1 MLTFFTTAKAF
12 RGHSNLIQRN
22 ALKSWKRLHPDT
34 EVILFG
40 DDEGATE
47 TAQELG
53 LWHEPSVLRNE
64 YGTKRLDYMF
74 AQAGRIARHN
84 TLCYI
89 NCDIVLMD
97 DFRRA
102 VERVKHAREQFLAVG
117 RRWDTDISEP
127 CDFSGTSW
135 EGKLRS
141 LVMQRGVQRTPE
153 WIDYFVFTRGLYKSG
168 VPPFVIGRVHW
179 DHWLVWKIQATESI
193 PVVDLSAAVMA
204 VHQNH
209 DYSYHPQGKAGIW
222 HGHEAG
228 QNERLAGG
236 WRHMRTI
243 ADATEILC
251 EDGLRPNRGRHWS
264 TVGRYASQIVR
275 VARFDVWNRGLFFAL
290 GLTRPLRRWLGLRA
304 ELFAK
309 WRGNV

>member
-1 MLTFFTTAKAF
+1 MLTLFTTAKAF
-12 RGHSNLIQRN
+12 RGHSDVIQRN
-22 ALKSWKRLHPDT
+22 ALKSWKQLHPDA

-40 DDEGATE
+40 DDEGAAE
-47 TAQELG
+47 TAQELD
-53 LWHEPSVLRNE
+53 LRHEPSVLRNE

-74 AQAGRIARHN
+74 AQAGQVARHN

-97 DFRRA
+97 DFRSA
-102 VERVKHAREQFLAVG
+102 VERVKLAREQFLAVG

-135 EGKLRS
+135 QGKLRS

-153 WIDYFVFTRGLYKSG
+153 WIDYFVFTRGLYESG

-179 DHWLVWKIQATESI
+179 DHWLVWKIQTTESI

-209 DYSYHPQGKAGIW
+209 DYSYHPQGKAGVW

-236 WRHMRTI
+236 WRHLRTI

-251 EDGLRPNRGRHWS
+251 ADGLRPNRGRHWS
-264 TVGRYASQIVR
+264 TLARYASQVVR
-275 VARFDVWNRGLFFAL
+275 VVRFDVWNRGLFFAL

-304 ELFAK
+304 GPLAK